1 MLLHIFA
8 LLALALMG
16 GISAEYKSY
25 DGFKILEVNYQEPR
39 VKKFVQE
46 IDQHLGFMPDFL
58 GENWKL
64 KQAHYFIDKDSVSKV
79 ESNFAA
85 NNITYRMRDVNPQ
98 TFKVRRRRDLNGGA
112 VTIHDVNNRYLS
124 YDEQM
129 QFVNSIS
136 QQFPQIVKLQNLGRS
151 YEGRSITAVRIGDDG
166 TDKPIVWI
174 DAGVHA
180 REWISYNVALYLV
193 YTIVSQPT
201 FRDLIDHVQLVVV
214 PNTNPDGY
222 EYSRTHDR
230 MWRKT
235 RSRFTNS
242 RCGGADA
249 NRNYPFFWGT
259 KGVSHMECSEIFC
272 GTRPQS
278 EPEVLALTN
287 AIQRE
292 EARIKGYVALHSY
305 GQEILYPWGHTMH
318 QYPADVQD
326 LIQVGKAMATAIK
339 AVNNTDYTVVN
350 SGDGLYP
357 AAGASD
363 DWAKSRGIKYSY
375 TMELSPVDDETGFS
389 LPEDRINQVNR
400 EAFQA
405 IQVLMLEVRSKFG
418 AVRKMA
424 TNSAAST
431 RSAQSSLLLNRFRT
445 TISRGFGRG

>member
-1 MLLHIFA
+1 MLLQ
-8 LLALALMG
+8 LLTISVVIST
-16 GISAEYKSY
+16 GIAEYKNY
-25 DGFKILEVNYQEPR
+25 DGFKILEVNFQNPR
-39 VKKFVQE
+39 VKKYVQE
-46 IDQHLGFMPDFL
+46 IDKNLGFMPDFL
-58 GENWKL
+58 GENWKQ
-64 KQAHYFIDKDSVSKV
+64 KQAHYFIDKDSVEKV
-79 ESNFAA
+79 RSNLAM
-85 NNITYRMRDVNPQ
+85 NNITYQMRDVNPQ
-98 TFKVRRRRDLNGGA
+98 LFKVRRKRRDLNGV
-112 VTIHDVNNRYLS
+112 VTINDVNNRYLS

-129 QFVNSIS
+129 QFLNTLS
-136 QQFPQIVKLQNLGRS
+136 QQYPDDVKLQKLGNS
-151 YEGRSITAVRIGDDG
+151 YEGRALTAVRIGDDG
-166 TDKPIVWI
+166 SNKPIVWI

-193 YTIVSQPT
+193 YTIVTQPVY
-201 FRDLIDHVQLVVV
+201 RDLLNSVQLIVV

-222 EYSRTHDR
+222 EYSRTNDR

-235 RSRFTNS
+235 RSRFSNS

-259 KGVSHMECSEIFC
+259 QGVSHHQCSEIYC
-272 GTRPQS
+272 GSRPQS

-292 EARIKGYVALHSY
+292 ETRIKGYIALHSY

-318 QYPADVQD
+318 TYPSDVKD
-326 LIQVGKAMATAIK
+326 LIRVGKAMAKAIK
-339 AVNNTDYTVVN
+339 AVNNTDYNVVN

-375 TMELSPVDDETGFS
+375 TIELSPVDDYTGFV
-389 LPEDRINQVNR
+389 LPEERINQVCR

-405 IQVLMLEVRSKFG
+405 IQVLMIEVKTMFGIRS
-418 AVRKMA
+418 V
-424 TNSAAST
+424 TSSAS
-431 RSAQSSLLLNRFRT
+431 SAQSSLLLKHMRS